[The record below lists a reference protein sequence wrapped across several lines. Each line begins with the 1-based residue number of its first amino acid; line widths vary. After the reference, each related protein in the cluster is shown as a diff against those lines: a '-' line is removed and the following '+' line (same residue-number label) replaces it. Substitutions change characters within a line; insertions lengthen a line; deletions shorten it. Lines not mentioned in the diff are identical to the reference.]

1 MAAAKQV
8 KTTASDSV
16 TWDKHASIYEKV
28 VEPMTWLWGRDALT
42 LAGYHVNFID
52 KLPSSKT
59 YLEVACGSGQ
69 LAITAATM
77 GFQVTATDISI
88 GMLERL
94 EAKIRANRISNIEVK
109 IIDGQTLEGITDSSF
124 DVVMSNFGVC
134 HFSGALEAAFRDLR
148 PGGQVIMTSFESG
161 SNNFKMIQYILTYAI
176 TKEDKSPRELH
187 TCSHTNS
194 DRAVNQTN
202 QTTFQEKFTKC
213 GYTNVQVH
221 SITHGFTL
229 EQVVNWWK
237 PF

>member
-1 MAAAKQV
+1 MAATQQV
-8 KTTASDSV
+8 KTTAGDSV
-16 TWDKHASIYEKV
+16 TWDEHASIYEKV

-77 GFQVTATDISI
+77 GFQVTATDISK

-109 IIDGQTLEGITDSSF
+109 IIDGQTLEGIADSSF

-134 HFSGALEAAFRDLR
+134 HFSGALEAAFRVLR
-148 PGGQVIMTSFESG
+148 PGGQVIMIK
-161 SNNFKMIQYILTYAI
+161 FKI
-176 TKEDKSPRELH
+176 
-187 TCSHTNS
+187 N
-194 DRAVNQTN
+194 
-202 QTTFQEKFTKC
+202 
-213 GYTNVQVH
+213 
-221 SITHGFTL
+221 
-229 EQVVNWWK
+229 
-237 PF
+237 